1 VPLRTCLVL
10 AQDDHEYVR
19 LVAEPGG
26 PIGVSCLLILA
37 GSSMALA
44 DFRPDDLIDASA
56 AQAAPLS
63 AWLSR
68 MRISLPRSSNH
79 HLS

>member
-1 VPLRTCLVL
+1 
-10 AQDDHEYVR
+10 
-19 LVAEPGG
+19 
-26 PIGVSCLLILA
+26 
-37 GSSMALA
+37 MALA